1 MADDSVIK
9 FSVTWL
15 LFGVLFVSLLGFAT
29 TFMFNN
35 NPTGLG
41 DAGDVFETT
50 QTGLSSKLF
59 EVPAESNAFLNITAK
74 TNPEV
79 SFLGSRD
86 SVATAYG
93 TVGIGQGFFESAKT
107 FMDWIFTSDEKNN
120 AGEMLIAVFGGL
132 FAIVSLYWI
141 IKLIRTGS

>member
-1 MADDSVIK
+1 MVDDNIRK
-9 FSVTWL
+9 FTVSWYL
-15 LFGVLFVSLLGFAT
+15 LGVLFFCLISFAL

-41 DAGDVFETT
+41 DTKDIFEST

-59 EVPAESNAFLNITAK
+59 EVPPDSNALLNITAK
-74 TNPEV
+74 TNPEE

-93 TVGIGQGFFESAKT
+93 LTDTGQGFFESVKI
-107 FMDWIFTSDEKNN
+107 FMDWTITGT
-120 AGEMLIAVFGGL
+120 AGKMLIAVFGGL
-132 FAIVSLYWI
+132 FAIVSLLLI
-141 IKLIRTGS
+141 IKLIRTGQ